1 MYKMKYTFLNSF
13 ATLIGLLVLMGCEDV
28 ATNVKMPPA
37 EKKIVVQCFISAD
50 DEIIK
55 AMVTWSKPVLGTTV
69 NAEPEVIMDAKVV
82 IDGGGKKETMKWDA
96 VLKLYQLDSSF
107 FNIEAGKA
115 YTLSVTLPNGKNV
128 SASCAVPAS
137 KNTSLSLTRRD
148 TVPKDFGSL
157 EITCTFNY
165 MDHDGLHTNY
175 YRLAGQAIYSN
186 PGDGPSVNG
195 DFKKDTELISS
206 NTYKVMYS
214 ENSFNKPEK
223 VKAWIINC
231 DLNYF
236 EYHKTLQGAQYN
248 MGLFSEPSIVY
259 SNVNG
264 GLGCFGAYS
273 SFEIEVDL

>member
-13 ATLIGLLVLMGCEDV
+13 ATLIGLLVLIGCEDV

-55 AMVTWSKPVLGTTV
+55 AIVTWSKPVLGTTV
-69 NAEPEVIMDAKVV
+69 NAEPEVIMDAKVE
-82 IDGGGKKETMKWDA
+82 IDGGGNKETLKWDA
-96 VLKLYQLDSSF
+96 TSKLYQLDSSF

-115 YTLSVTLPNGKNV
+115 YTLTVTLPNGKNV
-128 SASCAVPAS
+128 SASCVVPAS
-137 KNTSLSLTRRD
+137 KNTSLALTHRD
-148 TVPKDFGSL
+148 TLLSDFGGL

-165 MDHDGLHTNY
+165 KDHDGLNTNY
-175 YRLAGQAIYSN
+175 YRLEGHAIYPN
-186 PGDGPSVNG
+186 PWDDHSVNG
-195 DFKKDTELISS
+195 DFKKDTELKAS
-206 NTYKVMYS
+206 NTYKVMYY
-214 ENSFNKPEK
+214 EDNFDKPEK

-248 MGLFSEPSIVY
+248 LGLFSEPSIVY

-264 GLGCFGAYS
+264 GLGCFGAYC
-273 SFEIEVDL
+273 SFEIEVNL